1 MIHKGSNNI
10 IIKIYDYI
18 YNIVLK
24 SNHRNSYI
32 DHHKLV
38 NINGNIYKAD
48 NGMFWSHTNNILLP
62 FILFTLFYIFIKI
75 LNIKYTFNENII
87 IYIIIIFICIS

>member
-48 NGMFWSHTNNILLP
+48 GVIL
-62 FILFTLFYIFIKI
+62 
-75 LNIKYTFNENII
+75 
-87 IYIIIIFICIS
+87 IIFYYLLYYLHYFIYL